1 MKVTKKYLIIIAAFC
16 FTQNIF
22 ADTESKPE
30 DPNIGSSWQ
39 LVKNGSHSSSFGSGQ
54 VVYFLSS
61 DAYQTHKS
69 RKFQTWDNFS
79 VVDGRNLV
87 RLKKKD
93 GIEIINS
100 RFNGSIYQVKLL
112 NGFYKDKTY
121 FLIAE
126 ELEKNFK
133 KKEIVEDEN
142 I

>member
-22 ADTESKPE
+22 ADTENKPE

-61 DAYQTHKS
+61 DAYQTHRS
-69 RKFQTWDNFS
+69 RKFQTWDKFS
-79 VVDGRNLV
+79 AVDGRNLV
-87 RLKKKD
+87 RLKKND
-93 GIEIINS
+93 SIEIINS

-112 NGFYKDKTY
+112 NGFHKDKTY

-133 KKEIVEDEN
+133 KEMEEDEN